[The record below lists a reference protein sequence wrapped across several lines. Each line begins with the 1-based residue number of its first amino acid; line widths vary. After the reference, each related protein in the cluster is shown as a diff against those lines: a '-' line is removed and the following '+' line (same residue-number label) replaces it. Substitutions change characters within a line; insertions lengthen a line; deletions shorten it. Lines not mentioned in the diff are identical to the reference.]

1 VSTWYNWGL
10 GWSVLNEE
18 SGTGSGALV
27 KTYVGGMAEIA
38 GSNPATGAY
47 SYYMTDNLGSPRAV
61 YDGSKALAA
70 VFDYTPYGQAYAE
83 NDTVGITHRYTG
95 HDWDA
100 TANLYFAPYRFYNP
114 QLARWMSRDP
124 LGMVDGPNVYK
135 YVRGN
140 PIRKRDPLGMREWP
154 GPLGGSCCNRSDK
167 IIHVLVGGEWVEL
180 KPGECNAGDCDG
192 ICCNGVF
199 YPTKWN
205 DEQYCKDDKCY
216 DDDIIWDD
224 EVPIPDPPIPPES
237 RGGPGPCPA
246 DKKVGE

>member
-18 SGTGSGALV
+18 SGTGSGTLQ
-27 KTYVGGMAEIA
+27 KTYVGGMAELA

-70 VFDYTPYGQAYAE
+70 EFDFGQAYAE

-124 LGMVDGPNVYK
+124 LGMVDGPNEYA
-135 YVRGN
+135 YV
-140 PIRKRDPLGMREWP
+140 LGRPQSFADLSGLCAAAE
-154 GPLGGSCCNRSDK
+154 RSK
-167 IIHVLVGGEWVEL
+167 
-180 KPGECNAGDCDG
+180 A
-192 ICCNGVF
+192 
-199 YPTKWN
+199 
-205 DEQYCKDDKCY
+205 
-216 DDDIIWDD
+216 
-224 EVPIPDPPIPPES
+224 EV
-237 RGGPGPCPA
+237 A
-246 DKKVGE
+246 